1 MNHNHKQEQKSQD
14 YRAATKENSAKDINR
29 SANHNSVEVTI
40 SAESGRQLSENNTYN
55 EHACRDVEDSDAS
68 HHPKIGEDRAT
79 DKDDYKQSNSEDAD
93 LHGAEAN
100 YLDDE
105 SLRLAEYL
113 PLELRRIITYY
124 LPRYSQRLSENLR
137 SILSDKWFIT
147 LIDLDVNGH
156 LKIGFSWDQEEL
168 CITLAE
174 VSAGDN
180 SDSDY
185 PNLLTSS
192 TNLIRVLKGLLNPQI
207 ALLNGQI
214 SYQGNN
220 QVLYILNVFSAINC
234 RHIIRT
240 IERELEEGENTSSK
254 TSEEQEDV
262 VRSGERDDSEADSQ
276 EETSSE
282 QDDENLDSS
291 V

>member
-1 MNHNHKQEQKSQD
+1 MNQNHKAEQKSQD
-14 YRAATKENSAKDINR
+14 DRATTKEGIVKDSSR
-29 SANHNSVEVTI
+29 SANHNAAAIKNSGGPDVDLEHRRGNDSKLSQTH
-40 SAESGRQLSENNTYN
+40 SQEENESQDLDDYEAAHDATTGDDQ
-55 EHACRDVEDSDAS
+55 DSDEIDYEIQNSKDAEFL
-68 HHPKIGEDRAT
+68 GEE
-79 DKDDYKQSNSEDAD
+79 SS
-93 LHGAEAN
+93 
-100 YLDDE
+100 YLDNE
-105 SLRLAEYL
+105 SLKLAEYL

-156 LKIGFSWDQEEL
+156 LKIGFSWNQEEL
-168 CITLAE
+168 CISLTE
-174 VSAGDN
+174 VSAGAITDGEF
-180 SDSDY
+180 

-192 TNLIRVLKGLLNPQI
+192 ANLIRVLKGQLNPQI

-240 IERELEEGENTSSK
+240 IERE
-254 TSEEQEDV
+254 
-262 VRSGERDDSEADSQ
+262 
-276 EETSSE
+276 
-282 QDDENLDSS
+282 
-291 V
+291 